1 MVLCLEFSQIN
12 GISTKDLTHVQVA
25 RLVITSGCS
34 VQFSLMCGYKQRSL
48 GQLTTNLQPT
58 LLRTHCTR
66 PHDATPPQSPSFK
79 QFHPPGYTQR
89 NHRVAES
96 PSQLPLD
103 VLSLDCLPPPP
114 YTPKVPSRH
123 RVLARGKEE
132 PGTPVRCPGE
142 LQHTHCNQEL
152 HDTIFQEDEQSSY
165 LGQQQQPQGTHC
177 SQDSQ
182 YATHRDEGKPEQQQ
196 SQNSSSGQKP
206 MVDCEDSNT
215 DNADTFQDVVLMGQH
230 HGPNSSVKQE
240 RNKPSVEETVIEE
253 SQDNSSPSS
262 SSKSIARSNGKE
274 CLLSRIQQLNQA
286 NLRSSGDYPQRN
298 TPKDVSSSSD
308 DCHLP
313 SATGLQSSP
322 QEKSRESFLSQIRQF
337 NKATLRKSSGCPGQN
352 IPCQLQGNSIANEGL
367 LEDVLS
373 SAESGTNMV
382 QVNDAEECIDADDL
396 FAVLAQVMHSRAK
409 VLQDTLSSVEEYDS
423 DSSDSEWDL

>member
-1 MVLCLEFSQIN
+1 MVLCLQFLQIN
-12 GISTKDLTHVQVA
+12 DISTKDLTHVQVV
-25 RLVITSGCS
+25 RLVITSRCS
-34 VQFSLMCGYKQRSL
+34 VQFSFMCGYKQRSL

-58 LLRTHCTR
+58 PLRTHCTR

-79 QFHPPGYTQR
+79 QFHPPRYTQR

-103 VLSLDCLPPPP
+103 VLSLDCFIPPPP
-114 YTPKVPSRH
+114 YTPEVPSRH

-132 PGTPVRCPGE
+132 PGTPVRCLGE
-142 LQHTHCNQEL
+142 LQHTHCNQEV
-152 HDTIFQEDEQSSY
+152 HDTIFQEEEQSSS
-165 LGQQQQPQGTHC
+165 LGQQQQPQGSHC

-182 YATHRDEGKPEQQQ
+182 YATNRDEGKLEQQQ
-196 SQNSSSGQKP
+196 
-206 MVDCEDSNT
+206 
-215 DNADTFQDVVLMGQH
+215 
-230 HGPNSSVKQE
+230 
-240 RNKPSVEETVIEE
+240 SVEETVIEE
-253 SQDNSSPSS
+253 TQDNSSPSS
-262 SSKSIARSNGKE
+262 SIKSIARSNGRE
-274 CLLSRIQQLNQA
+274 CLLSHIQQFKQA
-286 NLRSSGDYPQRN
+286 NLRSLGDCPQRN
-298 TPKDVSSSSD
+298 TPKDMPSSSD

-313 SATGLQSSP
+313 SATGLHSPP
-322 QEKSRESFLSQIRQF
+322 QEKSRESFLSQVRQF

-352 IPCQLQGNSIANEGL
+352 IPCQLRGNSIANEGL
-367 LEDVLS
+367 PEDVLS

-382 QVNDAEECIDADDL
+382 QVNDAQECVDADDL